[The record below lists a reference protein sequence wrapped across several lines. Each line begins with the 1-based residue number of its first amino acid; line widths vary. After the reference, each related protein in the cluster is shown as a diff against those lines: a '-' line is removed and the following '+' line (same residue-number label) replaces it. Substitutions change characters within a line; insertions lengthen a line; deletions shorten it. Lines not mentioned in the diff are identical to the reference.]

1 MKKQLQAVIA
11 AILVVG
17 SLSLHAQTGTAA
29 PAKKTT
35 KTKQAKSE
43 TATKTEESQDAKAI
57 RELQEKM
64 AAQQAQIDALMQQN
78 AAKDA
83 ALSSAQNAAASAQS
97 QAAAA
102 SAQAQ
107 SASSSAQAST
117 DAVTAVKSDVTDL
130 KNANAGL
137 ATTINDAKKDLNDK
151 IDSPSAIHYKGV
163 TISPGR
169 LLRGRRPCSAR
180 SDRGRH
186 QHATSTTSA
195 GHPARSNAPIQ
206 RAGRQSRIALKAEG
220 KLDNVTMSGYFEIDL
235 AELRNDFQQQ
245 PEQQLHAAP
254 AADLGTAD
262 ITSGFA
268 ITGGQMWSLAA
279 EDHEGH

>member
-17 SLSLHAQTGTAA
+17 ALSLHAQTGTAA
-29 PAKKTT
+29 PAKKTA

-83 ALSSAQNAAASAQS
+83 ALSAAQNAAASAQS
-97 QAAAA
+97 QAASA

-137 ATTINDAKKDLNDK
+137 ATTINDAKKDLNGK
-151 IDSPSAIHYKGV
+151 IESPDAIHYKGV
-163 TISPGR
+163 NISPNGSFIEAATVYR
-169 LLRGRRPCSAR
+169 NAAIGE
-180 SDRGRH
+180 RH
-186 QHATSTTSA
+186 QHQLQKCSA
-195 GHPARSNAPIQ
+195 GALAVRRNSPSSSGPAVSP
-206 RAGRQSRIALKAEG
+206 G
-220 KLDNVTMSGYFEIDL
+220 
-235 AELRNDFQQQ
+235 
-245 PEQQLHAAP
+245 
-254 AADLGTAD
+254 
-262 ITSGFA
+262 
-268 ITGGQMWSLAA
+268 
-279 EDHEGH
+279 